1 VRFVLSEHLR
11 GEVGIIREPAHIG
24 GVVAYDGEPKE
35 ADVYRTSSASALFM
49 TNDHVGRPS
58 EWFRQR
64 EFPDVVV
71 LSAIDNDVMVG
82 VANSESGGRVS
93 GSIA

>member
-1 VRFVLSEHLR
+1 
-11 GEVGIIREPAHIG
+11 
-24 GVVAYDGEPKE
+24 
-35 ADVYRTSSASALFM
+35 M
-49 TNDHVGRPS
+49 TNDDVGRPS
-58 EWFRQR
+58 GWFRQR